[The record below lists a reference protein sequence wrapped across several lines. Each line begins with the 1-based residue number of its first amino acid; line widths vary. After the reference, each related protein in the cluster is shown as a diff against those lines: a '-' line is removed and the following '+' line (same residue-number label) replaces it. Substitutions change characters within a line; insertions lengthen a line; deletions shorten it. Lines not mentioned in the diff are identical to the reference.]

1 MVLTQ
6 LQLVIA
12 ICAVLAVGFIF
23 FKIGAAL
30 GSARKESEWK
40 GQIQKIR
47 REIADSSR
55 SVIRGQ
61 VSEQLAPYLPGFPFD
76 PASCTFVGKPVDFIV
91 FHKLDDPD
99 EQAVV
104 LVEVKTGRATL
115 NRNEMHV
122 RDAVR
127 KGRVFYYEY
136 RPDLAA
142 GGSGDL
148 PQRNGFA
155 AAEFLT
161 AKGRN

>member
-6 LQLVIA
+6 LQMAIA
-12 ICAVLAVGFIF
+12 ACAFLAIGLIF
-23 FKIGAAL
+23 FKIGSAL

-55 SVIRGQ
+55 SIIRGQ
-61 VSEQLAPYLPGFPFD
+61 VSEQLAPFLPGFPFD

-91 FHKLDDPD
+91 FHKLDDPE

-104 LVEVKTGRATL
+104 LVEVKTGGASL

-142 GGSGDL
+142 AGGEDFCL
-148 PQRNGFA
+148 RNGNIT
-155 AAEFLT
+155 AEFST
-161 AKGRN
+161 VKSRK